1 MRKHAITS
9 NFNCVVTSTCG
20 CKSERASSENM
31 KTKITLAFLY
41 VESVTHSSC
50 PKLLALPAGIWS
62 KLLSSYKISNGK
74 IQPTSWSIHSPEVVT
89 TRLQRQRHKICILN
103 CKKQKFCTPFTYLF
117 QFRAFLSSSRQICDV
132 K

>member
-50 PKLLALPAGIWS
+50 PKLLALHAGIWS
-62 KLLSSYKISNGK
+62 KLISSYKISNGK
-74 IQPTSWSIHSPEVVT
+74 IQPTSWSIQSPEVVAVTHFREFKINDASAAT
-89 TRLQRQRHKICILN
+89 TSQNLH
-103 CKKQKFCTPFTYLF
+103 T
-117 QFRAFLSSSRQICDV
+117 
-132 K
+132 